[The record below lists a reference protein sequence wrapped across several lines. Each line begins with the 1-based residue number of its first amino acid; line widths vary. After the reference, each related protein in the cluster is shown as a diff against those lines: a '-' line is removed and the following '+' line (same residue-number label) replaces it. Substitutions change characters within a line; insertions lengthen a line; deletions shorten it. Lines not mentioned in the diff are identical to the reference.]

1 MQPLPPA
8 IARLETLIAAG
19 AGDFVAG
26 AALAEGI
33 GIPVAS
39 LPSFIAELRRRKP
52 DLVIEGKRGRG
63 YRLVT
68 LACSPPPPTA
78 VKVEAGTK
86 RPLPL
91 AARASAL
98 DLFIPALAEI
108 VRDIAFASGETI
120 DATVARLVAYGAE
133 VHRDLVM
140 DGENPLG
147 LCRLAAHQRPP
158 PRRPSPVKPMAGQ
171 ACQPRYAGT
180 HPAAGIT

>member
-8 IARLETLIAAG
+8 IARLETLITGG

-26 AALAEGI
+26 AALAQRI
-33 GIPVAS
+33 GIPTAS
-39 LPSFIAELRRRKP
+39 LPGFIAELRRRRP
-52 DLVIEGKRGRG
+52 DLVIEGKRGYG

-68 LACSPPPPTA
+68 PICAPPPPPA
-78 VKVEAGTK
+78 VKPEAGIN
-86 RPLPL
+86 RPLPF
-91 AARASAL
+91 AARASTL

-108 VRDIAFASGETI
+108 VRDIALTSGETI

-140 DGENPLG
+140 GGENPIG
-147 LCRLAAHQRPP
+147 LASPGAERQPH
-158 PRRPSPVKPMAGQ
+158 PRRQSPMTPKAGQ

-180 HPAAGIT
+180 NPAAGIT